1 VLSGFSLAA
10 GGSGLGALLSSGGGV
25 VSPAG
30 GAASSPLPVP
40 SAESGSAPGPVADK
54 SAASPAGAPAGDA
67 AYVIVPDNITN
78 ANNRAITRLFFM
90 IRPCPATRLRA
101 LF

>member
-1 VLSGFSLAA
+1 
-10 GGSGLGALLSSGGGV
+10 
-25 VSPAG
+25 
-30 GAASSPLPVP
+30 
-40 SAESGSAPGPVADK
+40 VADK